1 MKTSH
6 RVNSFDALRLL
17 AAWLVI
23 LGHGFILAGHP
34 ELVPRFGGLDAP
46 VLGVAIFFTISG
58 FLIWKSWFAAS
69 SWQDFVTARTL
80 RIFPALIVV
89 VVVTTFLLGPLVTT
103 LSTPEYFQSGET
115 YRYLVNAVIVDP
127 QYTLPGVFQAQP
139 FTTAV
144 NGSLWTLRVELFCYV
159 LVPVFGFLS
168 KRIRPIVLAIAGVG
182 LLVYGMS
189 APVILFDSNT
199 TAAGL
204 YIGFFMLGAL
214 VADAKWATQRSVLV
228 PLALVAAWIALTAL
242 GLPIANVVGLAC
254 FAIALIKVA
263 SLNIPVVR
271 RASRF
276 GDLSYGTYLVAF
288 PIQQVLLLVVP
299 GLNVW
304 AGIGAVIALSGVFAW
319 ILWNTV
325 EARALAARFVV
336 GAILKREKATPA

>member
-34 ELVPRFGGLDAP
+34 ELVPRFGGLDTP

-89 VVVTTFLLGPLVTT
+89 VVVTTLLLGPLVTT

-159 LVPVFGFLS
+159 LVPLFGFAP
-168 KRIRPIVLAIAGVG
+168 KRVRSIILAIAGVG
-182 LLVYGMS
+182 LLVYGLS

-214 VADAKWATQRSVLV
+214 VAEAKWATQKSLVV
-228 PLALVAAWIALTAL
+228 PLALVAAWIAFTAL
-242 GLPIANVVGLAC
+242 QLPLANVVGLAC

-271 RASRF
+271 RAARY

-288 PIQQVLLLVVP
+288 PIQQVLLLCFP

-304 AGIGAVIALSGVFAW
+304 AGIGVVIVLSGIFAW

-336 GAILKREKATPA
+336 ASILKREKAPQT